1 MTAIAIDQRGHGD
14 SEWVASGSY
23 QYADFAADARAIAA
37 AIEPNA
43 AATPDDSANSSYRL
57 NAGDVISIVVYGE
70 DELSLVTRIAVNG
83 RLTFPLLGELE
94 VGGVTPHQ
102 LEQQLTERL
111 RGDYLVNPKVSV
123 TISEYR
129 PFFINGQV
137 NRPGSFPY
145 QPGLTVRKAI
155 SLAGGLTERGSEK
168 RISIIREGAKV
179 KGGKAHSIK
188 LDEPVGP
195 GDILTVDES
204 FF

>member
-1 MTAIAIDQRGHGD
+1 MQAIRGQTLSTDWRGGFRGLAA
-14 SEWVASGSY
+14 VAGLLLG
-23 QYADFAADARAIAA
+23 AFG
-37 AIEPNA
+37 A
-43 AATPDDSANSSYRL
+43 AATVPDADGAGSDSASNSYHL

-70 DELSLVTRIAVNG
+70 TELSVATRIAVNG
-83 RLTFPLLGELE
+83 RLTYPLLGDLE
-94 VGGVTPHQ
+94 VSGLTPRQ

-111 RGDYLVNPKVSV
+111 RGDYLINPKVSV

-137 NRPGSFPY
+137 KSPGSFPY

-168 RISIIREGAKV
+168 RISIIPEGVKA
-179 KGGKAHSIK
+179 KGGKARSVK
-188 LDEPVGP
+188 MDEAVGP